1 MEETKCD
8 KKKPHTNCIIVL
20 GGVTTWYSLLKQ
32 LALTVKLYVTS
43 ENALRLKKNHKIH
56 RPYSIQ

>member
-43 ENALRLKKNHKIH
+43 ENALRLKKK
-56 RPYSIQ
+56 P